1 MSADREACSSFF
13 RNVFD
18 AEVGAEC
25 GLYLESIRFLLT
37 WIRRD
42 CKLFHLWD
50 CQLLFAV
57 ADCGGA
63 THSADLSREVKVTK
77 FSLLINVHD
86 TDACVYSCML
96 QTSFALMLNKPNHY
110 VLCEFADLSALYVY
124 ANFI

>member
-1 MSADREACSSFF
+1 MLTEKHAAVFF

-18 AEVGAEC
+18 AVAGAEC

-42 CKLFHLWD
+42 CKLFRLWD

-63 THSADLSREVKVTK
+63 THSADSSREVKVTK
-77 FSLLINVHD
+77 FSLLM
-86 TDACVYSCML
+86 TRSDACVFTQACC
-96 QTSFALMLNKPNHY
+96 K
-110 VLCEFADLSALYVY
+110 
-124 ANFI
+124 

>member
-13 RNVFD
+13 RYVFD
-18 AEVGAEC
+18 AAACAEC
-25 GLYLESIRFLLT
+25 VLYLESIRFLLT

-63 THSADLSREVKVTK
+63 THSADSSREVKVTK
-77 FSLLINVHD
+77 FSLLMNVYD
-86 TDACVYSCML
+86 MVRSVRVYACML
-96 QTSFALMLNKPNHY
+96 QISFA
-110 VLCEFADLSALYVY
+110 
-124 ANFI
+124 